1 LKNLKNKVIAL
12 TGAASGIGR
21 SLAIKLAENGCHL
34 AIADVDE
41 QGLKDTLE
49 LLPKGSKASIHI
61 VDVANRERVY
71 SWAEEVVK
79 EHGYV
84 DCIINNA
91 GVTSSMTIED
101 ISYEDFNWV
110 FNIDFYGVL
119 YGTKA
124 FLPYLKQRPDAHIV
138 NISSVN
144 SFFPFPTNG
153 PYNCAKH
160 AVKALNQ
167 TLMQELRNTSV
178 NITSVHPGG
187 IKTNIVRNSRN
198 TQDDKSGSAVQKRI
212 REFDRAAGTTPEKAA
227 DIIIKGILKNRKRQL
242 VGIDAVVID
251 ILCRIMP
258 QAFSTFMGLR
268 FDRIMKGK

>member
-1 LKNLKNKVIAL
+1 LKFLGGKVIAL

-21 SLAIKLAENGCHL
+21 SLAIKLAENGSHL
-34 AIADVDE
+34 AIADIDK

-49 LLPKGSKASIHI
+49 LLPKGRKASIHI

-79 EHGYV
+79 EHGHV

-91 GVTSSMTIED
+91 GVASSITIED
-101 ISYEDFNWV
+101 ISYEDFDWV

-144 SFFPFPTNG
+144 GFFPFPENG

-167 TLMQELRNTSV
+167 TLLQELRKTSV

-187 IKTNIVRNSRN
+187 IKTNIVRNSRYK
-198 TQDDKSGSAVQKRI
+198 DDHSSDNKFQKRI
-212 REFDRAAGTTPEKAA
+212 REFDRIAATTPEKAA

-251 ILCRIMP
+251 ILCRLMP
-258 QAFSTFMGLR
+258 QAFSNFVGLLFER
-268 FDRIMKGK
+268 QNNAR

>member
-1 LKNLKNKVIAL
+1 LKFLGGKVIAL

-21 SLAIKLAENGCHL
+21 SLAIKLAENGSHL
-34 AIADVDE
+34 AIADIDK

-79 EHGYV
+79 EHGHV

-91 GVTSSMTIED
+91 GVASSITIED
-101 ISYEDFNWV
+101 ISYEDFDWV

-119 YGTKA
+119 YGAKA

-144 SFFPFPTNG
+144 GFFPFPENG

-167 TLMQELRNTSV
+167 TLLQELRKTSV

-187 IKTNIVRNSRN
+187 IKTNIVRNSRYK
-198 TQDDKSGSAVQKRI
+198 DDHSSDNKFQKRI
-212 REFDRAAGTTPEKAA
+212 REFDRIAATTPEKAA

-251 ILCRIMP
+251 ILCRLMP
-258 QAFSTFMGLR
+258 QAFSNFVGLLFER
-268 FDRIMKGK
+268 QNNAR